1 MSDGQT
7 MWLRT
12 CVCVCVSVSD
22 SERRRPPTNEPSEV
36 RHDGGHGHVDSPER
50 SLGPLQPAEEI
61 QHVDDLCQCLLS
73 HTHSSVR
80 ERENSAQH
88 LNGNYIKTCFI
99 FLFVRPTPVCSVWPL
114 TRTNGCQSTLQR
126 WSQPIKGGVA
136 QTRRHTSTPSLT
148 TPTSTCCRVSHL

>member
-99 FLFVRPTPVCSVWPL
+99 FLFVRPTPVCSVWPS

-126 WSQPIKGGVA
+126 WSQLIKGGVA